1 MELLKGSGLN
11 QTESGGSS
19 STESSSL
26 SGGLRFGQKIYFEDG
41 SGSGSGSS
49 KNRVHNTGR
58 KSLTARCQVEG
69 CRMDLTNAKSYYSR
83 HKVCCIHSKSS
94 KVIVSGLPQRFCQ
107 QCSRF
112 HLLSEFDLEKRS
124 CRRRLACHNE
134 RRRKP
139 QATTSLLS
147 SRYARTAPSLYG
159 NANSAMIRSVL
170 GDPTAWA
177 TARSAMRWSG
187 PERESHQVMN
197 VFSSHGSSSF
207 TTTCPEM
214 MMNNNGTDSSCA
226 LSLLSNT
233 NPNQQLQQ
241 HQLQTPTNVWRP
253 SSGFNPVIA
262 DRVTMAQPPPV
273 SIHNQYLNNQTW
285 EFTTGE
291 KSNLQ
296 YMSPVLGPSQISQPA
311 DFQISNGSTMGGFEL
326 SHHQQV
332 LRQYMEPENTRAYD
346 SSPQHFNW
354 SL

>member
-1 MELLKGSGLN
+1 MELLMGSVQN

-49 KNRVHNTGR
+49 KNRAGR
-58 KSLTARCQVEG
+58 KCSTSRCQVEG
-69 CRMDLTNAKSYYSR
+69 CRMDLSNAKAYYSR

-94 KVIVSGLPQRFCQ
+94 KVIVSGLHQRFHQ
-107 QCSRF
+107 
-112 HLLSEFDLEKRS
+112 LSEFDLEKRS

-139 QATTSLLS
+139 QATTSLLA
-147 SRYARTAPSLYG
+147 SRYARIAPSLYG

-170 GDPTAWA
+170 GDPTAWS
-177 TARSAMRWSG
+177 TARWSG
-187 PERESHQVMN
+187 PERESNQVMN
-197 VFSSHGSSSF
+197 VFSSNGSSSF

-214 MMNNNGTDSSCA
+214 MNNHSTDSSCA

-233 NPNQQLQQ
+233 NPNQQQQLQQ
-241 HQLQTPTNVWRP
+241 QQFQTPTNVWRP
-253 SSGFNPVIA
+253 TSGFDSMVA
-262 DRVTMAQPPPV
+262 HRVTMAQPPPV
-273 SIHNQYLNNQTW
+273 SIHNHSLNQTW
-285 EFTTGE
+285 EFMAGE

-296 YMSPVLGPSQISQPA
+296 YMPPVLAPSQISEPA
-311 DFQISNGSTMGGFEL
+311 DFQISNGSTMSGFEL

-332 LRQYMEPENTRAYD
+332 LRQYMEPDNTRAYN